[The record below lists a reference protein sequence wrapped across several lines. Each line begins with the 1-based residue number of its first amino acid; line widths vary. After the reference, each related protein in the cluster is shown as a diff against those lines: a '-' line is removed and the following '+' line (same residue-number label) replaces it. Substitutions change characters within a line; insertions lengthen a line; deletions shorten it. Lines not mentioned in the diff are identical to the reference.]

1 MDMEK
6 RYQNGSAYSEDF
18 VILDPLRFQGTDCR
32 SNTLSLTDFPQKPV
46 VTLQTIL
53 DLQKCF

>member
-1 MDMEK
+1 MEI

-18 VILDPLRFQGTDCR
+18 VILDPLRFQGTDFR
-32 SNTLSLTDFPQKPV
+32 SNTLSLTDFPQEPD

-53 DLQKCF
+53 DL